1 MAGADQLWSQ
11 YELKSSM
18 AAAGHSWSS
27 QSSVFGKLRSMGPHS
42 PKGAVLEGQP
52 LVSLQTCHDKAL
64 SSVWQGH
71 AVTQCQGL
79 ISANKLQQ
87 FLP

>member
-1 MAGADQLWSQ
+1 MSASAVGSRDEATPAMAGADQVWSQ

-42 PKGAVLEGQP
+42 PKGAVLEG
-52 LVSLQTCHDKAL
+52 
-64 SSVWQGH
+64 
-71 AVTQCQGL
+71 
-79 ISANKLQQ
+79 
-87 FLP
+87 